1 MTDRPMSDYEAR
13 LAARRARLEDRAAAA
28 EQEAQR
34 RYDAADRIGK
44 LIPMGQPIHV
54 GHHSEKRHRAD
65 LNKIDRQMRASI
77 DARDRA
83 AELSARAAA
92 VGTGGISSDDP
103 AALDKLRAELAQLQ
117 AAQAQMKQVN
127 AWLRKGDRA
136 GLLALGL
143 SETQIDQLS
152 TPDFAGRT
160 GYPAYALSNNSANI
174 RRVAKRIAD
183 LEARPAEVASIAPLA
198 GDGWRITVE
207 DNRVCLAFDARTTR
221 EQHQELR
228 SRGFVWARS
237 RGAYVRKY
245 SAVAVQ
251 LAREFVEWIG
261 AGGAQ

>member
-1 MTDRPMSDYEAR
+1 MTDRPNDYEAR
-13 LAARRARLEDRAAAA
+13 LEARRARLEARAAAA
-28 EQEAQR
+28 EQESQR

-44 LIPMGQPIHV
+44 LIPMGQPIQV
-54 GHHSEKRHRAD
+54 GHHSEQRHRAD
-65 LNKIDRQMRASI
+65 LNKIDRHMRASI

-117 AAQAQMKQVN
+117 ATQAQMKQVN
-127 AWLRKGDRA
+127 GLLRKGDRS

-143 SETQIDQLS
+143 SEAQIDRLS
-152 TPDFAGRT
+152 TPDFSGRT

-183 LEARPAEVASIAPLA
+183 LEARPAAVASIAPLA

-221 EQHQELR
+221 EQHRDLHRQ
-228 SRGFVWARS
+228 GFLWSHTR
-237 RGAYVRKY
+237 RAYVRKY

-251 LAREFVEWIG
+251 LAQEFVERIG